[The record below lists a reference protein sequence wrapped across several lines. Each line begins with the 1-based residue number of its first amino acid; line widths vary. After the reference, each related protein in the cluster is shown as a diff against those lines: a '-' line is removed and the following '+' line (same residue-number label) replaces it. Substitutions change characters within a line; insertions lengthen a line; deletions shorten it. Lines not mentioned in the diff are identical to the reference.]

1 MRFSTRDYKKTPSKR
16 MKRKRHASTVG
27 RLMRFLRVSP
37 ARPLNEKNSYHHRAT
52 LLPQGFLSSGII
64 LAE

>member
-1 MRFSTRDYKKTPSKR
+1 

-27 RLMRFLRVSP
+27 RLMRFLRVSA